1 MMSFAWAPLL
11 GLLLA
16 VQEPTDPYAIAAP
29 APPGFDRA
37 EAAAKTLEHLVALIA
52 IDTTNSQ
59 NPDPSDPRPNG
70 NEMATARWFEAQL
83 RGKDGIETHVVDV
96 GDGRANFVARLRAVE
111 PSAKPVLLMGHMDVV
126 GADLAKWETPP
137 FSATEVDGYLYGR
150 GAIDCKGPLAAELT
164 AFLAL
169 AKRRAQLKRDV
180 VFLATAAEEGGTVGI
195 DRMLNR
201 HADLLGDPEFA
212 LNEGGRI
219 RVIGGRIASVN
230 IQTTEKVSYNV
241 KATATGS
248 GGHGSVPLPDNA
260 LAALAR
266 AVSRVHDWRAPVRLN
281 ETTRLYFDRQ
291 SRIEPDPLLRAAMK
305 SLVRSQDDSP
315 LQRQVLDILSGQ
327 PQYNAVLR
335 TGQSLTMMSGGFRSN
350 VIPSSGTATFNVRVV
365 PGDDIREVVGHMN
378 RVGDEAS
385 VLFELAGAPKAS
397 PPASPVNTDLFRAM
411 EEAAQL
417 MQPDVVVIPFM
428 STGATDGAALREVG
442 IPTYGILPIPMLIE
456 DELRMHGDNER
467 APVAGL
473 GWAAEYIYRVLLKVA
488 G

>member
-59 NPDPSDPRPNG
+59 KPDPADPRPNG

-83 RGKDGIETHVVDV
+83 TGKDGIETHIVDV

-111 PSAKPVLLMGHMDVV
+111 PSAKPVLIMGHMDVV

-180 VFLATAAEEGGTVGI
+180 VFLATAAEEGGSVGI

-219 RVIGGRIASVN
+219 RVIGGNIASVN

-241 KATATGS
+241 KATATGP

-281 ETTRLYFDRQ
+281 ETTRLYFERQ

-365 PGDDIREVVGHMN
+365 PGDDIREIVGHMN

-385 VLFELAGAPKAS
+385 VLFELSGAPKAS